1 MQDEKELKG
10 RSAVNTIEIK
20 NLTFTYPGAKAP
32 TLKQVDVSIEKGDFL
47 AVIGNNGCG
56 KSTLCRTLNGLIP
69 HFILGDMEGVV
80 RIDGEDTRGQEI
92 GTLAKKAV
100 SDKIAEYTT

>member
-1 MQDEKELKG
+1 MQAENEPKG

-20 NLTFTYPGAKAP
+20 NLTFTYPGAQMP

-69 HFILGDMEGVV
+69 HFITGDMEGDVF
-80 RIDGEDTRGQEI
+80 IDGKNTKGEEI
-92 GTLAKKAV
+92 GTLAKKV
-100 SDKIAEYTT
+100 GYI